1 MSRRLLFL
9 AALPLGVFLLTAAGE
24 PGVAEVRR
32 ALERHYNTTSTFEA
46 DFVQRYTLGA
56 QTLVESGRVY
66 FQKPGLM
73 RWEYSVPQEKL
84 FFTDG
89 KYAYLYVP
97 EERQVRR
104 QSLKK
109 AQEWQAAFAL
119 LLGRVDLGRLF
130 TALELVRIH
139 HLQSPA
145 RWQLRGL
152 AKSDQQAFREVWFDL
167 DEAYR
172 VLRLEIRQRD
182 GSLMEFHFRRW
193 QENHPLPRE
202 LFRLRV
208 PPGTAWI
215 EDEPS

>member
-1 MSRRLLFL
+1 MSRRLLLL
-9 AALPLGVFLLTAAGE
+9 AALPLGFLLLSAAEE
-24 PGVAEVRR
+24 PGVADVRR
-32 ALERHYNTTSTFEA
+32 AVERHYNTTNTFEA

-66 FQKPGLM
+66 FHKPGRM
-73 RWEYSVPQEKL
+73 RWEYTTPQEKL
-84 FFTDG
+84 FLTDG
-89 KYAYLYVP
+89 DSAYLYVP
-97 EERQVRR
+97 QERQVRR

-109 AQEWQAAFAL
+109 APEWQAAFAL

-130 TALELVRIH
+130 ASLTLVRIH

-152 AKSDQQAFREVWFDL
+152 AKSDRQGFREVWFDL
-167 DEAYR
+167 DETYR
-172 VLRLEIRQRD
+172 VLRIEIRLRD

-193 QENHPLPRE
+193 RENQPLPPE
-202 LFRLRV
+202 LFRLRL

-215 EDEPS
+215 DDEPS